1 MLVVVAVAVDPTEVV
16 AGMAAVVGVVV
27 TGVVGEVS

>member
-1 MLVVVAVAVDPTEVV
+1 MLVVVAVAVDPMEAV
-16 AGMAAVVGVVV
+16 AGMAAGVGVVV